1 MDLGL
6 SEDDE
11 FLAETVRSFVARD
24 GTTEKLVALQKSATG
39 SLPGWQKT
47 MADAG
52 WTGALLPGEL
62 GGADATALQGAILS
76 EELGRGP
83 IPGPFLASSVVSTL
97 LLRAADASAARDGLL
112 KAIAAGD
119 AVVVAV
125 LGEGGSGPDG
135 FRGAPDAIAESSAQL
150 TATVPFVPYAGDATH
165 FLVPLLSPT
174 GGLEFAIV
182 DVSADGV
189 RRRELTGFLARN
201 FEVEFD
207 GASVDALVTCSDAE
221 LDRGLAQI
229 YVTAAAYSVGGCQAL
244 LEKCVDYSRT
254 RIQFG
259 NPIGKFQRVQDHI
272 VELVN
277 ALDGARWA
285 MYEAI
290 WRIDSGRDARA
301 SAHMTKALA
310 SEAYVV
316 CTDAAHK
323 VHGGIGVDPDF
334 GLTLYTQTARS
345 MYNYL
350 GNPRWHK
357 RAMADALGWA
367 AR

>member
-6 SEDDE
+6 SEDEE
-11 FLAETVRSFVARD
+11 FLAETVRSFTAREGSTD
-24 GTTEKLVALQKSATG
+24 KLVALQKAAS
-39 SLPGWQKT
+39 SPPGWRKT

-52 WTGALLPGEL
+52 WAGALVPGEL
-62 GGADATALQGAILS
+62 GGADATALQAAIIAQ
-76 EELGRGP
+76 ELGRGP
-83 IPGPFLASSVVSTL
+83 IPGPFLASSVISVL
-97 LLRAADASAARDGLL
+97 LLRAADASAARDSLL

-119 AVVVAV
+119 AVVVMV
-125 LGEGGSGPDG
+125 FGDGGAGPAG
-135 FRGAPDAIAESSAQL
+135 FRGAADAITDSGARLS
-150 TATVPFVPYAGDATH
+150 TTVPFVPCAGEATH
-165 FLVPLLSPT
+165 FLVPLRARD
-174 GGLEFAIV
+174 GGVELAIV
-182 DVSADGV
+182 DGRADRV
-189 RRRELTGFLARN
+189 RSRELTGFLARN
-201 FEVEFD
+201 FEVTFD
-207 GASVDALVTCSDAE
+207 AAPVEAWVACREPELARALS
-221 LDRGLAQI
+221 QI
-229 YVTAAAYSVGGCQAL
+229 YLTLAAYSVGGCQAL
-244 LEKCVDYSRT
+244 LDRCVDYSRT
-254 RIQFG
+254 RVQFG
-259 NPIGKFQRVQDHI
+259 KPIGRFQRVQDHI

-301 SAHMTKALA
+301 AAHMTKALA

-345 MYNYL
+345 MYGYL

-367 AR
+367 AP